1 MRKNS
6 LFAVCLF
13 AFAAISAIA
22 QSRPAY
28 LEVSKAQVRGDKS
41 KEYDDAIHKLID
53 VNRKYK
59 GDHWIALTTEYGDTG
74 TYLFSSSR
82 DTLASVETGGEAFMK
97 ALKEG
102 LGPMADKLMRD
113 LGAWST
119 FRSEMRRRRWDLSVH
134 PPADAAAMADLIGHS
149 RWIRTLRL
157 DMKPGGTDP
166 ARMSDQIG
174 HSRWIRTLRLD
185 MKPGR
190 ALDYVEAWKGFQTE
204 LESISPPVTAL
215 VSESITGTPAMYVG
229 LYYKS
234 MADMDKEAAAV
245 QPALSSAAYMNL
257 AKATAGAIDKTN
269 WEIHRVRPDLSNPP
283 DEVLNADPAFW
294 KPKPMAAPAKPKTD
308 TTAEKK

>member
-157 DMKPGGTDP
+157 DMKPG
-166 ARMSDQIG
+166 
-174 HSRWIRTLRLD
+174 
-185 MKPGR
+185 R